1 MRTQTHNNNKNVF
14 NVLWGTDFR
23 WVKKP
28 KLEHKWFFPGNKH
41 AWLLICCNFLLSLV
55 KTAITY
61 LFHIPPSTDAPQSVH
76 VPSTKRAVCT
86 RGRACLRWAARQGRF
101 APRTLHCWQRLLATD
116 AALPPSQD
124 NGVPGLTSSHVP
136 CWRPA
141 LPAAARQ
148 SAGLA
153 SRGSGRM
160 DKSWDGHTSS
170 GWSPVG
176 QTFDIAFAV
185 LSFVVVWGLWAVS
198 GAAESNIVWSK
209 KGFEGNEITGWLKA
223 M

>member
-76 VPSTKRAVCT
+76 VPSTKRAVHAGPRVPALGCEA
-86 RGRACLRWAARQGRF
+86 GQVCSPHAA
-101 APRTLHCWQRLLATD
+101 LLAAFVSHGCCSATVPRQWCAGPHFQPCPLLKAN
-116 AALPPSQD
+116 AASC
-124 NGVPGLTSSHVP
+124 SSAK
-136 CWRPA
+136 RG
-141 LPAAARQ
+141 
-148 SAGLA
+148 AGLA
-153 SRGSGRM
+153 RQRE
-160 DKSWDGHTSS
+160 DG
-170 GWSPVG
+170 
-176 QTFDIAFAV
+176 
-185 LSFVVVWGLWAVS
+185 
-198 GAAESNIVWSK
+198 
-209 KGFEGNEITGWLKA
+209 
-223 M
+223 